1 MKRILSLLA
10 AVIVATA
17 AMAADAWHYATKSN
31 ISYTQSKDAYA
42 RERCQL
48 DVYYPTDGHDAPVV
62 VWFHGGGLTG
72 GNRFVPEELT
82 EAGLVVVAVN
92 YRLMPRAQM
101 SDCIDDA
108 ACAVAWAFAHAAEFN
123 GSARKVYVTGH
134 SAGGYLTSMIGLDK
148 HWLAKYN
155 VDANSIAALLPLS
168 GQAITHFARREQ
180 QGIPAY
186 QATIDEYAPLTF
198 VRPDAAPMLVISG
211 DRNEEMNGR
220 YEEQAYFWRMMLLC
234 GHKKVWLYE
243 MQGYNH
249 GEMYRP
255 GLGVVKKYIRAMEE
269 GREWK

>member
-1 MKRILSLLA
+1 MTRLLTLLC
-10 AVIVATA
+10 AVVFATV
-17 AMAADAWHYATKSN
+17 AMAADALHYATKTD
-31 ISYTQSKDAYA
+31 ISYTLSTDAYA

-48 DVYYPTDGHDAPVV
+48 DVYYPTDATDAPVV

-72 GNRFVPEELT
+72 GNRSVPEELT
-82 EAGLVVVAVN
+82 NAGLVVVAVN
-92 YRLMPRAQM
+92 YRLMPRADI

-108 ACAVAWAFAHAAEFN
+108 ACAVAWAFKHAAEYN
-123 GSARKVYVTGH
+123 GSASKIYVSGH

-148 HWLAKYN
+148 KWMQKYGI
-155 VDANSIAALLPLS
+155 DANSIAALLPLS

-186 QATIDEYAPLTF
+186 QATIDEFAPLTF
-198 VRPDAAPMLVISG
+198 VRPDAAPMLIISG
-211 DRNEEMNGR
+211 DREEEMNGR
-220 YEEQAYFWRMMLLC
+220 YEEQAYFWRMMKLC
-234 GHKKVWLYE
+234 GSNRVWLYE